1 MGVVI
6 ICMCQL
12 GEGIIHIFHLNTNL
26 DTPLKYLKIW
36 LISVINLL

>member
-12 GEGIIHIFHLNTNL
+12 GEDTIDIFHSNNKLGV
-26 DTPLKYLKIW
+26 PLKYLKI
-36 LISVINLL
+36 

>member
-12 GEGIIHIFHLNTNL
+12 GEGIIHIFHSNTNL
-26 DTPLKYLKIW
+26 GVALKYLKIW
-36 LISVINLL
+36 SKYVINLF